1 MRCICKFITYNN
13 VFSTNGLIKWSDNVH
28 NDLFNILK
36 KFNSDFR
43 ILSSYK
49 FQVPSLNLYSTNITP
64 TTFNFSKLLSSS
76 NIKNERG
83 ITIFDKINKKILEM
97 LGVRFIVDNKPIKIK
112 NINLVTKI
120 NQESEMIYL
129 YEINNFTSFKNPTEI
144 LYADKISDINNI
156 LLSKN
161 FNINSEFILNDKEI
175 NIFNNNLDKLDKFSF
190 KTKNNYII
198 TKGSSKNKTVVVL
211 PYQFSSC
218 FISKNKN
225 LIFPVNGGLLGILY
239 NKNLDD
245 KIYYKQSLFYNFD
258 CVLKDYF
265 LFKKITN

>member
-1 MRCICKFITYNN
+1 ML
-13 VFSTNGLIKWSDNVH
+13 ST
-28 NDLFNILK
+28 
-36 KFNSDFR
+36 
-43 ILSSYK
+43 
-49 FQVPSLNLYSTNITP
+49 T
-64 TTFNFSKLLSSS
+64 

-83 ITIFDKINKKILEM
+83 ITVFDKINPKILDM
-97 LGVRFIVDNKPIKIK
+97 SGVRFIVDNKPIEKR
-112 NINLVTKI
+112 NVNLVTKI
-120 NQESEMIYL
+120 NHESEIIYL

-144 LYADKISDINNI
+144 LYADKISEINNI

-161 FNINSEFILNDKEI
+161 FNTNSEIILHDKEI
-175 NIFNNNLDKLDKFSF
+175 KIFSNTLDKLDKFSF
-190 KTKNNYII
+190 KTKNNYIN
-198 TKGSSKNKTVVVL
+198 TKGSSKNKTMVVL

-245 KIYYKQSLFYNFD
+245 KIYYKQSFFYNFD

-265 LFKKITN
+265 LFKKIIN